1 MLNKIKHFDF
11 DTHLEEEVEFM
22 AIGSQAILSALNQ
35 RIDGCSD
42 SNTYL
47 RSRLSRLEESMK
59 SFGDKN
65 VELQDTINSLRK
77 AAERGSANFKSSLA
91 ELKKMQENF
100 SSLQTEME
108 TRVTQGLTQCRSEH
122 GE

>member
-59 SFGDKN
+59 NIGDKN
-65 VELQDTINSLRK
+65 VELQHTINSLGK
-77 AAERGSANFKSSLA
+77 AAEHGGANFKSSLA

-108 TRVTQGLTQCRSEH
+108 TRFTQGLTQCRSEH